1 LAVIADKYCFLGL
14 ILRWCIFETV
24 IYMAITY
31 KIRNKMIVC
40 DIGVNPSEE
49 RGHFTSRFGFI
60 MAVAGSAVGIGNIWG
75 FPTQAASN
83 GGGAFL
89 LVLQ

>member
-1 LAVIADKYCFLGL
+1 
-14 ILRWCIFETV
+14 
-24 IYMAITY
+24 
-31 KIRNKMIVC
+31 MIVC

-89 LVLQ
+89 LALQ